1 MYPTESHLEVRMRI
15 LASFTAA
22 MLFLLLLASGPCFAQ
37 DEKPDHP
44 QGQQQKEKDTKSKP
58 DAKQDEK
65 ARQDETKRDESR
77 PAGKQDNARP
87 ENRRPEEARP
97 QEQTRSQEQ
106 ARPDQGGNARPVQAQ
121 RGQRIPDDKFRARFG
136 REHHFHVKRA
146 ESVNQAQPQFV
157 YAGYSFQLGQAW
169 PADWSYDDDCYIEY
183 VGDNYYLYDLNHPGI
198 QILVFVIG

>member
-1 MYPTESHLEVRMRI
+1 MRI

-22 MLFLLLLASGPCFAQ
+22 LLFLFLLASGPSFAQ

-44 QGQQQKEKDTKSKP
+44 QDQQQKEKDTKSKP

-87 ENRRPEEARP
+87 ENGRPEAARP
-97 QEQTRSQEQ
+97 QEQTRPEQRDERAVRPQEQ
-106 ARPDQGGNARPVQAQ
+106 ARPDQGGNARPVQGQ
-121 RGQRIPDDKFRARFG
+121 RGQRIPDDKFRAHFG
-136 REHHFHVKRA
+136 REHHFHVQRA
-146 ESVNQAQPQFV
+146 EIVNRAQPQFL
-157 YAGYSFQLGQAW
+157 YAGYTFELGQAW

-198 QILVFVIG
+198 QVLVFVIG